1 VSFEETLAPTLSI
14 RCAGAATSVP
24 GANLKR
30 IALDLF
36 GHGFAGEVVFWV
48 RADAAG
54 DALHQVLVGAAPLEI
69 DLTVAKARY
78 LGDPPGPVSVR
89 AAVTARRFTELVSE
103 DVSGSPVL
111 FRRYRLGVVDPA
123 RAAWSAHHPTVVRA
137 GESLADLIAAQ
148 LVGELRCEVTWPE
161 LTRKRGLV
169 CLGLGEDEA
178 SFHDFV
184 AWLAAI
190 WGGHFHLDYARQVY
204 QLAERKP
211 AVASPVAIPRDIVG
225 ELDVVPAEPPRHQLR
240 LLNSWVNADA
250 VTSVEQPQ
258 ALPPLTRDVLIHT
271 PLAREVEAR
280 GDRESRR
287 HAAGLAEVELVCRR
301 YPEILLVPGA
311 GAQLDP
317 DDFSPHL
324 AAYGKP
330 LRVVEV
336 HLEARALDDSA
347 EHDLDLDATTCSVD
361 LRVRLEHEDD
371 PRPRVPAHRVP
382 RYPIQVEGRIVSALG
397 DSGDRAYTVY
407 EDDKTS
413 LDRYRVLLP
422 TWNATIDVPFTPLF
436 QPGHLYFPAY
446 RDARV
451 LVAIGFDR
459 AVLTGFLDWGDTVRL
474 PLASQG
480 NHILFGRNATSE
492 TSLRHWYVDSKP
504 ELQLRRAHAGDI
516 GVVAVKQGAIVIE
529 TFDESAGGAA
539 PPTVSVRP
547 EAESAKAK
555 TEATAEVAV
564 ADLED
569 GVQGSVAQLDGEVG
583 AASAAVKQAAAELR
597 TDVKVEADS
606 ASASLRGLADE
617 AAAASERAR
626 GAVEDT
632 RRRVAALFD
641 GEE

>member
-1 VSFEETLAPTLSI
+1 VSFEEKLAPTLSV

-54 DALHQVLVGAAPLEI
+54 DALHAVLAGDAPLEL

-111 FRRYRLGVVDPA
+111 FRRYRLGFVDPA
-123 RAAWSAHHPTVVRA
+123 REAWSAHRPTVVRA
-137 GESLADLIAAQ
+137 GESVADLIAAQ

-161 LTRKRGLV
+161 LGRKRPLV

-184 AWLAAI
+184 AWLAASR
-190 WGGHFHLDYARQVY
+190 GGHFILDYARQVY
-204 QLAERKP
+204 QLAARKP
-211 AVASPVAIPRDIVG
+211 AVASPVAIPRDLVG
-225 ELDVVPAEPPRHQLR
+225 ELEVVPPEPPRHQLR

-250 VTSVEQPQ
+250 VTSVELPQ
-258 ALPPLTRDVLIHT
+258 ARSPLTRDILIHT
-271 PLAREVEAR
+271 PLARDVEER
-280 GDRESRR
+280 GDREARR
-287 HAAGLAEVELVCRR
+287 HAAGLHEVELVCRR

-311 GAQLDP
+311 GAELDG
-317 DDFSPHL
+317 DEFSPHL
-324 AAYGKP
+324 AAYGEP

-336 HLEARALDDSA
+336 HLEARALDESA
-347 EHDLDLDATTCSVD
+347 EYDLELDATTYSID

-397 DSGDRAYTVY
+397 DTGDRAYTVY
-407 EDDKTS
+407 EDDQTS

-422 TWNATIDVPFTPLF
+422 TWNATIEVPFTPLF

-451 LVAIGFDR
+451 LVSIGFER
-459 AVLTGFLDWGDTVRL
+459 ATLTGFLDWGDTVRL

-516 GVVAVKQGAIVIE
+516 GVVAVKHGAIVIE
-529 TFDESAGGAA
+529 TFDESAAGAA

-547 EAESAKAK
+547 EAESAKAGAES
-555 TEATAEVAV
+555 TSEVAV
-564 ADLED
+564 ADLD
-569 GVQGSVAQLDGEVG
+569 GAVQGSVAQLDGELG
-583 AASAAVKQAAAELR
+583 GASAAVKQSAAEFR
-597 TDVKVEADS
+597 TDVKRETDDANT
-606 ASASLRGLADE
+606 ALRGLADE
-617 AAAASERAR
+617 ASAASERAR
-626 GAVEDT
+626 GSVEDA

-641 GEE
+641 GDE